1 LNFLSLHKRKL
12 IYKLKKKINIDL
24 EILNPNKSLE
34 ELFVHYGTDKSNKGH
49 GYTKFYEKHL
59 DKYIDKPI
67 NILEIG
73 SFSGASAASF
83 TKYFKY
89 SKTYC
94 LDVNISNFKY
104 ASKYIL
110 VHGLDIS
117 NKKSIDHFLNKNKI
131 SKECT
136 FFDIIIDDGSHK
148 LSDILVG
155 LNFFLKFVKPN
166 GYYIIEDCKFP
177 NYYDHLNDIDHLK
190 IDEIINKIKNNINFN
205 SKILSKN
212 TIEHLKKNSN
222 DINMYKGNLKESD
235 IVFFKN

>member
-12 IYKLKKKINIDL
+12 IYNLKKKINIDL
-24 EILNPNKSLE
+24 DALIPNKSLE

-59 DKYIDKPI
+59 NKYTDRSI

-83 TKYFKY
+83 AKYFKY

-104 ASKYIL
+104 ASKNIF

-117 NKKSIDHFLNKNKI
+117 NEKSIERFLKKNKI
-131 SKECT
+131 SKDCT

-148 LSDILVG
+148 LSDMLVG
-155 LNFFLKFVKPN
+155 LNLFLKFVKPN

-177 NYYDHLNDIDHLK
+177 NYFDHLNDIDHLK
-190 IDEIINKIKNNINFN
+190 IDEVISKIKSNTKFN
-205 SKILSKN
+205 SKILTKE
-212 TIEHLKKNSN
+212 TIDLLKKNSN
-222 DINMYKGNLKESD
+222 DINMYKGNLKE
-235 IVFFKN
+235 